1 MQYSFINYNLTL
13 YFTSLIYFITGNK
26 FSSHLPLAIT
36 NLFQPPTYSLCLWAC
51 FSFFLFTLYD
61 LIFKIL
67 HISEIIWYL
76 SFSVWLISLRIMP
89 SNSTHIKNGNISFS
103 KWSTSQP
110 WKERK
115 FCHLQQHAKWNKS
128 DRERQILYDLTYMW
142 NLRKKKKLIEKEI
155 RFVAIRG
162 RDGGGGGKE
171 LEKGGQKVQISN
183 HKIHKY

>member
-76 SFSVWLISLRIMP
+76 SFSVWLISLSMIP
-89 SNSTHIKNGNISFS
+89 S
-103 KWSTSQP
+103 
-110 WKERK
+110 
-115 FCHLQQHAKWNKS
+115 KS
-128 DRERQILYDLTYMW
+128 IHV
-142 NLRKKKKLIEKEI
+142 
-155 RFVAIRG
+155 VA
-162 RDGGGGGKE
+162 GGKIF
-171 LEKGGQKVQISN
+171 LFMAQLIVHCVYILLLLYPFIYTWALRLYPYLDYCK
-183 HKIHKY
+183 